1 MNRIERSPFSGVAP
15 THALVYVLVDGD
27 ALVFPPAEAPRRNG
41 DAGAMRERVT
51 FAPTHASLPP
61 GSPSVLSSD
70 DAGGG

>member
-41 DAGAMRERVT
+41 DAGAMRERHVR
-51 FAPTHASLPP
+51 ANARLPP
-61 GSPSVLSSD
+61 TRAHRLL
-70 DAGGG
+70 